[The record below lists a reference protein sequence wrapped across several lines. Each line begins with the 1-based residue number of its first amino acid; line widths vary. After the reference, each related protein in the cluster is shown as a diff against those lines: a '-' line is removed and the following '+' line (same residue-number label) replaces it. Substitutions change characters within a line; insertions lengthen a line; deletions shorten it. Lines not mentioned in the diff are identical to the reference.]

1 MVIFYSL
8 EYECESVIMAAHG
21 ASTSAEDEKEKLM
34 LSILKDM
41 THWGASRTLWNTA
54 RYTTS
59 HLPDLGSLKF
69 GVCTDSFPAAY
80 RNGKLTIKMSL
91 LGQ

>member
-34 LSILKDM
+34 LSILKDID
-41 THWGASRTLWNTA
+41 TLGGIKDSLEYCKVHHFSPSRS
-54 RYTTS
+54 R
-59 HLPDLGSLKF
+59 
-69 GVCTDSFPAAY
+69 
-80 RNGKLTIKMSL
+80 
-91 LGQ
+91 